1 MLQRLSSKRTGF
13 EQQTMPFKKIKID
26 YGYLKDYN
34 KVKNLSLQT
43 LEKIPLYRKLEQAP
57 KFVETNKAITFMH
70 NDNAYTEEF
79 DKFEDTY
86 KGLNCLVLD
95 RLLKNSALNIGK
107 QNNTKEINKLTK
119 SLKVLSEIPYVDILN
134 LKVKQNYTSKDL
146 AYNVYSIIKNDPD
159 VLQDEILNSFNMY
172 LIDDGTGNSCQ
183 KGEINRSHLT
193 IFGYPKDYSSMAVSV
208 DSPILNQLI
217 DIEYHNKIYNKV
229 ENLEINTK
237 NENLKNCVQDIIKT
251 YPELITMFDTSL
263 KKHNGIESLKNSL
276 MSIKALYENP
286 LFKSLHIGQKNIL
299 ISAILLDNIS
309 QSSEADEN
317 DRIVQNAND
326 AFSITNKYFNLE
338 DRKLIANLI
347 LVNPK
352 MDMLNYACGL
362 DHSFDLGERI
372 DFKNNRI
379 LQNKMDDSIA
389 TMFKGDNIYLYFL
402 FQQYKKNN
410 KLDSQKIR
418 KLANH
423 AAIAHNIDLMVREAL
438 DVTTL
443 PNNANLLYLNCKLN
457 NASCIKDGILT
468 KDKNGFV
475 SIDISKMQ
483 NGKLPK
489 EIQKQYFKEMGI
501 NCKSVEDFR
510 LLIHG
515 NRDLNPSYVKFE
527 FNDEYLPCDAQRAII
542 NMVSME
548 NHQLGYQR
556 LCTTF
561 ISNDNNN
568 IFSESKIGFIIDP
581 SKTTFLNA
589 HYLDNLIASKDSYS
603 VHIANTIYNE
613 CLQSKD
619 LDKLNIRPMNSNEI
633 KQNFAQQISDMRK
646 EMFKPSA
653 YYTEVS
659 VANVNV
665 AGFVIG
671 GNINE
676 EEIDPYEILKLDS
689 VADYIKSKNIPII
702 KINLNST
709 MSDE

>member
-1 MLQRLSSKRTGF
+1 MLQRLSGKRTGF
-13 EQQTMPFKKIKID
+13 EQQTMPLKKIKID

-34 KVKNLSLQT
+34 KVKNLSLQR

-57 KFVETNKAITFMH
+57 KFEETNKAITFMR

-79 DKFEDTY
+79 NKFEDTY
-86 KGLNCLVLD
+86 KGLNSLVLD

-107 QNNTKEINKLTK
+107 QNNTEQINKLSET
-119 SLKVLSEIPYVDILN
+119 LNVLSKISYIDILN

-146 AYNVYSIIKNDPD
+146 ACNVYSIIKDD
-159 VLQDEILNSFNMY
+159 SFALQDEILNSFNMY
-172 LIDDGTGNSCQ
+172 LIDDLTGNSCP
-183 KGEINRSHLT
+183 KGSHLT

-217 DIEYHNKIYNKV
+217 EIEKYNKIYN
-229 ENLEINTK
+229 NIDNFEIDTK

-263 KKHNGIESLKNSL
+263 KKKNGLKTLKNTLLSLK
-276 MSIKALYENP
+276 ALHNDD
-286 LFKSLHIGQKNIL
+286 LFKKLEISQKNIL
-299 ISAILLDNIS
+299 ISAILLNNIS

-352 MDMLNYACGL
+352 MNMLNYACGL
-362 DHSFDLGERI
+362 DHSFNEGEYN
-372 DFKNNRI
+372 DK
-379 LQNKMDDSIA
+379 LKQNKIDDSIA
-389 TMFKGDNIYLYFL
+389 TIFKGNQIVLYYL
-402 FQQYKKNN
+402 FQKYGKNN
-410 KLDSQKIR
+410 VISSQKFD
-418 KLANH
+418 KLKNY
-423 AAIAHNIDLMVREAL
+423 AAIANNIDLIIRETL
-438 DVTTL
+438 DVTIL

-475 SIDISKMQ
+475 IIDISKIQ
-483 NGKLPK
+483 NGNISQTKQ
-489 EIQKQYFKEMGI
+489 EQYFKEMGI
-501 NCKSVEDFR
+501 NCKSVEDFK
-510 LLIHG
+510 LLIHC
-515 NRDLNPSYVKFE
+515 NRDLNPSDQIFR
-527 FNDEYLPCDAQRAII
+527 FNNEYLPCDAQRAII

-581 SKTTFLNA
+581 QKTVFLDTYNYDMA
-589 HYLDNLIASKDSYS
+589 ISSKDAYS
-603 VHIANTIYNE
+603 MHIDNAIYGD
-613 CLQSKD
+613 CLLSKD
-619 LDKLNIRPMNSNEI
+619 LDKLNIKPMNSNEI
-633 KQNFAQQISDMRK
+633 KQNFAQQISYLRK
-646 EMFKPSA
+646 EMFEPSSD
-653 YYTEVS
+653 YTEVS
-659 VANVNV
+659 IANVNI

-676 EEIDPYEILKLDS
+676 EEIDPYEILTLDS
-689 VADYIKSKNIPII
+689 VANYIKSKNIPII

-709 MSDE
+709 MSDVDKFML